1 MLRMLR
7 LIKLIKQISLNDE
20 KKFYELGL
28 RLKANFKDLYNL
40 KALLSNDYNFIF
52 GYYKDGALSAF
63 LHISKSFEVIDI
75 VNIVVAKKHE
85 REGIASSLLN
95 YAFKY
100 FKDVDKFILEVNVNN
115 LSAVNL
121 YKKNGF
127 TIISKREKYYDGVD
141 AYIMERCE

>member
-1 MLRMLR
+1 M
-7 LIKLIKQISLNDE
+7 IKQISLNDE
-20 KKFYELGL
+20 KTFYELGL
-28 RLKANFKDLYNL
+28 RLKANFKDLYDL
-40 KALLSNDYNFIF
+40 KVLLSSDYNFIF
-52 GYYKDGALSAF
+52 GYYKDGVLSAF
-63 LHISKSFEVIDI
+63 LHLSKSFEVVDI

-85 REGIASSLLN
+85 REGIASILLN

-115 LSAVNL
+115 LSAINL